1 MSRVFIVEDEVLVAR
16 DIKSRL
22 EKLGYQVIGTAARG
36 DDAVSRVL
44 SERPDLILMDI
55 NLKGDMD
62 GIEAADRIRAEADL
76 PIIFCTAY
84 SNDETLARAKVTV
97 PYGYV
102 LKPFDNR
109 ELEITIEIALHKH
122 QMEVALKAAGVRLE
136 ATLQNLDDGVLT
148 VDQAGVILLA
158 NPMAVQLLG
167 LPKEV
172 LMGLNAEAV
181 LCFEP
186 QYNGHRY

>member
-22 EKLGYQVIGTAARG
+22 EKLGYRVIGTAARG
-36 DDAVSRVL
+36 DDAVARIL
-44 SERPDLILMDI
+44 ADQPDLILMDI
-55 NLKGDMD
+55 NLKGEMD
-62 GIEAADRIRAEADL
+62 GIEAADRIRAKADL

-102 LKPFDNR
+102 LKPFDDR

-122 QMEVALKAAGVRLE
+122 QLESALKQASHRLD
-136 ATLQNLDDGVLT
+136 ATLQNLSDAVVT
-148 VDQAGVILLA
+148 VNQA
-158 NPMAVQLLG
+158 
-167 LPKEV
+167 
-172 LMGLNAEAV
+172 
-181 LCFEP
+181 
-186 QYNGHRY
+186 